1 MASTGARRALNYV
14 REYASNGMPRS
25 VVVSFWLDEELYE
38 RLKDKARER
47 GVSVSKLIR
56 EAVRAYVE
64 RLGFKYPES
73 DEVSGITEQ

>member
-1 MASTGARRALNYV
+1 
-14 REYASNGMPRS
+14 MPRN
-25 VVVSFWLDEELYE
+25 VVVSFWLDEELYKK
-38 RLKDKARER
+38 LKDKARER

-73 DEVSGITEQ
+73 DEVSGIAEQ